1 MDISKFLY
9 TFAMKEKLT
18 EEDINLFIK
27 ALEDFFGECTDEN
40 DIQEMADS
48 VQPDMTEEKVII

>member
-1 MDISKFLY
+1 
-9 TFAMKEKLT
+9 MKEKLT
-18 EEDINLFIK
+18 EEDIDRFIR

-48 VQPDMTEEKVII
+48 VQPEMTEEKVIN

>member
-1 MDISKFLY
+1 MDISKILY
-9 TFAMKEKLT
+9 IFAMKEKLT
-18 EEDINLFIK
+18 EEDIDRFIR

-48 VQPDMTEEKVII
+48 VQPEMTEEKVIN

>member
-1 MDISKFLY
+1 
-9 TFAMKEKLT
+9 MKTKLT

-48 VQPDMTEEKVII
+48 VQPDMTEEKVIN